1 MIIIQMRKIFLPVI
15 IFSMIV
21 VGGCKR
27 ENAELKESAKQIG
40 DAMCRNIDAMNKI
53 RAANPND
60 TATINKLQ
68 GDAKKVQIEMTILY
82 QEFKKKYGEKANDK
96 EFNKEFSNELRKA
109 MLNCP
114 SLSKEDREQF
124 MKDLDE

>member
-1 MIIIQMRKIFLPVI
+1 MMIQKMNKLFLPIIIISLI
-15 IFSMIV
+15 LGS
-21 VGGCKR
+21 GCKR
-27 ENAELKESAKQIG
+27 KNADVMESAKQIG
-40 DAMCRNIDAMNKI
+40 DAMCRNIEAMNKI

-124 MKDLDE
+124 MKDLEQ